1 MGRRGHRERINKRMD
16 RSKRQFQSLADGGRD
31 EVVRDEDGQL
41 LGNERLGV
49 FLGHVD
55 AFAGGMFNRELLRA
69 RRERSQKLAVKL
81 IC

>member
-1 MGRRGHRERINKRMD
+1 MRFAMGRRGHRERINKRMD

-49 FLGHVD
+49 FLGNVD
-55 AFAGGMFNRELLRA
+55 AFTASPSPMLGGG
-69 RRERSQKLAVKL
+69 
-81 IC
+81 